1 MNVSRL
7 IGEDKMEE
15 SYVLQLMKP
24 KFEEVHLCFCGLAQC
39 NPLHAYGPA
48 SRPNYIIHYVL
59 DGKGI
64 YQVGNKKY
72 KLSKGQGFLIEPE
85 QLTFYQADKE
95 EPWSYLWVGFG
106 GSKAENIIRDIGL
119 NSSQLIFQCDESEK
133 LNKIVLD
140 MMRHTKSTMS
150 NLYYLQGKL
159 YEFFS
164 ILSSDMLVEEYIE
177 DTKENRYIQEAL
189 SYIRNHYS
197 NGLTVA
203 QLADHLAV
211 NRSYL
216 YSIFKNTLELSPK
229 EYLKKFQVSRAK
241 ELLVLTEELVED
253 IAVSCG
259 YKSTL
264 VFTRNFKDEVG
275 MTPTEYRNTN
285 RKVTKERLLLKNKE
299 LKEGGIKEKEYI

>member
-1 MNVSRL
+1 
-7 IGEDKMEE
+7 
-15 SYVLQLMKP
+15 
-24 KFEEVHLCFCGLAQC
+24 
-39 NPLHAYGPA
+39 
-48 SRPNYIIHYVL
+48 
-59 DGKGI
+59 
-64 YQVGNKKY
+64 
-72 KLSKGQGFLIEPE
+72 
-85 QLTFYQADKE
+85 
-95 EPWSYLWVGFG
+95 
-106 GSKAENIIRDIGL
+106 
-119 NSSQLIFQCDESEK
+119 
-133 LNKIVLD
+133 
-140 MMRHTKSTMS
+140 
-150 NLYYLQGKL
+150 
-159 YEFFS
+159 
-164 ILSSDMLVEEYIE
+164 MLVEEYIE

-285 RKVTKERLLLKNKE
+285 PKVTKQRLLLKNKE